1 MGRDKRRSSSG
12 IIDVCNLKIAL
23 KLLTDGPGIFGHQ
36 RVERVWCLMEH
47 RLMMSQ
53 KAELSPVEGTNPSS
67 EQSILRLQGQ
77 RLQLINVCALICVA
91 VIWSVEAQAGPI
103 NSFDKWAYP
112 PAVAALIMSIG
123 LLGKTSPHP
132 WRLGLAKALTIG
144 TATSYILGQAQVSIQ
159 YPQSFS
165 TYSQYSICLWLPLLY
180 VFNFLF
186 LKSRHALIAAAAIYG
201 SLLVS
206 ALIRWG
212 REGSSWELSNQMGL
226 FLTILLSH
234 PVYIIAL
241 VGITNLHQA
250 LMQAQQQSAAVTHAA
265 NTDHLTQVANRR
277 AMSDRLQHHLQT
289 ARPCSAILL
298 DLDHFKAIN
307 DTYGHEQGDQVLITD
322 GPVIDHSLTRGGL
335 GGSLGRRRIHCGG
348 GNRSGGRRRCTG
360 PRSVATMLSAAAI
373 SDGDPGDG
381 QLWGG
386 DLGTRGY
393 LRDLGEAG

>member
-1 MGRDKRRSSSG
+1 M
-12 IIDVCNLKIAL
+12 
-23 KLLTDGPGIFGHQ
+23 
-36 RVERVWCLMEH
+36 
-47 RLMMSQ
+47 LMMSQ
-53 KAELSPVEGTNPSS
+53 NVDLSPAAVQTSS
-67 EQSILRLQGQ
+67 QPCILRLQGQ

-226 FLTILLSH
+226 LLTILLSH

-289 ARPCSAILL
+289 ACPCGVILL

-307 DTYGHEQGDQVLITD
+307 DTYGHAQGDQVLITTAQL
-322 GPVIDHSLTRGGL
+322 LTTALPEEAWVGRWGGEEFIVVVETDQL
-335 GGSLGRRRIHCGG
+335 
-348 GNRSGGRRRCTG
+348 
-360 PRSVATMLSAAAI
+360 ATVMQWAEICRHHLAQYPEQYPDPAAI
-373 SDGDPGDG
+373 QVTASFGVAISVPGDT
-381 QLWGG
+381 LETLVKRA
-386 DLGTRGY
+386 D
-393 LRDLGEAG
+393 EALYAAKRQRNTVCCAPSAIQVG